1 MGSDGNPIGGK
12 WSFDEDN
19 RNKLPKNISIP
30 KFPKINETNH
40 TKK

>member
-1 MGSDGNPIGGK
+1 MGADGSPTGGK
-12 WSFDEDN
+12 WSFDEDK
-19 RNKLPKNISIP
+19 RNKLPKDNSIP